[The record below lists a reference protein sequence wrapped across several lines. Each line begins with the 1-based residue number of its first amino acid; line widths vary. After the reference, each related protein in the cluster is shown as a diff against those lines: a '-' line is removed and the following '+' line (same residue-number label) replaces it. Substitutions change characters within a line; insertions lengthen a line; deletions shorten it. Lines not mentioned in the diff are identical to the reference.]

1 MLPSINTYSLGG
13 GEMSEALAQKKTRYT
28 KEEYLALEEQAE
40 YKSEYYN
47 GEIFAMA
54 GGSHNHSVI
63 CVNLNWRLG
72 EALINKDCIVLD
84 SNMKLDIAKTNLF
97 VYPDAMVVCGEIEFF
112 ENRTDIIK
120 NPVLIIEILSP
131 STQAFDRSQK
141 FAYYR
146 SVPSVQEYVLVS
158 QTEPRVEVFYK
169 QDEKTWIYTVAE
181 GLEEAIVF
189 QTIQQE
195 FALKDI
201 YQKVDW
207 KQAEE
212 EQRRLEQELR
222 KGGVEKAE
230 VIHNDSK

>member
-1 MLPSINTYSLGG
+1 
-13 GEMSEALAQKKTRYT
+13 MSEALAQKTYYTR
-28 KEEYLALEEQAE
+28 EEYLVLEEQAD

-54 GGSHNHSVI
+54 GGSFNHSVI
-63 CVNLNWRLG
+63 CFNLNRRIG
-72 EALINKDCIVLD
+72 EALDNTDCISLE
-84 SNMKLDIAKTNLF
+84 SNMKLDIPKANLF

-120 NPVLIIEILSP
+120 NPVLVIEVLSP
-131 STQAFDRSQK
+131 SMQAFDRGRK
-141 FAYYR
+141 FSYYR
-146 SVPSVQEYVLVS
+146 TVPSVQEYILVS
-158 QTEPRVEVFYK
+158 PTEPRVEVFYK
-169 QDEKTWIYTVAE
+169 QNEKTWMYTVAE
-181 GLEEAIVF
+181 GLEETIVF
-189 QTIQQE
+189 RTIQQE

-222 KGGVEKAE
+222 KGGVEKVE